1 MGNDVSAAKGALAM
15 SGAKSQAKSVLGN
28 LTGEDKK
35 KKKKIIEN
43 PETKR
48 EMNARHKQREMDYK
62 KQKEERRQ
70 KISDLQGKW
79 DAQQSKRNAPG
90 IGVAPQTNKG
100 SWWGKSNAIVVKFC
114 SFVKYYS
121 MLLKEYR
128 ERFP

>member
-48 EMNARHKQREMDYK
+48 EMNARHKQREL
-62 KQKEERRQ
+62 E
-70 KISDLQGKW
+70 
-79 DAQQSKRNAPG
+79 
-90 IGVAPQTNKG
+90 
-100 SWWGKSNAIVVKFC
+100 
-114 SFVKYYS
+114 
-121 MLLKEYR
+121 
-128 ERFP
+128 